1 MGMAIV
7 RLQHVNVTVP
17 PAAEVAT
24 KRFYG
29 EILGLEEIPK
39 PEESRG
45 RGGAWYDMN
54 GVQLHVSLE
63 KGVSNDNAKRH
74 FCLTVSDLVECGRQ
88 LELAGI
94 EVYPDDQPIEGWP
107 RFYVRDPGGNKI
119 EIAEDPKNR

>member
-1 MGMAIV
+1 
-7 RLQHVNVTVP
+7 
-17 PAAEVAT
+17 
-24 KRFYG
+24 
-29 EILGLEEIPK
+29 
-39 PEESRG
+39 
-45 RGGAWYDMN
+45 MN

>member
-1 MGMAIV
+1 MGVAII
-7 RLQHVNVTVP
+7 RLQHVNVTVT

-29 EILGLEEIPK
+29 ELLGLEEIPK

-74 FCLTVSDLVECGRQ
+74 FCLTVSDLVECRRQ

-94 EVYPDDQPIEGWP
+94 EIYPDDQPIGGWP

-119 EIAEDPKNR
+119 EIAEDSNSR